1 MAQARRHA
9 SALALAAVL
18 ISSCAA
24 AAGLAAS
31 DPAQEGWD
39 GDTYPNPKRDF
50 TLCGRRGRP
59 SNLCDPDGLL
69 PTFAAAARVEG
80 VILDVGAAA
89 PPYAAAPCAGTD
101 GAPRGYAVAVALMR
115 KLRVREGE
123 APAAAARRVA
133 AALHAAWGVGSAACD
148 DGVLILLA
156 ADQRQ
161 VYISTGAGAAGAL
174 GDAAAGEVIAA
185 MRPLLRQSPP
195 DFAGAVV
202 QAVTDV
208 GLGLAGRA
216 RSGEGEWEWFP
227 VLFFSGV
234 LGMLGWSATGAWRR
248 RREYRRC
255 RGAVRRLAE
264 EQARMRRRE
273 WSRPRTCAVCLEEL
287 AGGDA
292 DGAAGE
298 DESPSAP
305 LLAHESGPLEEADAA
320 AGGDADGAGPTT
332 SAPEAPPTAEGEAP
346 EGLRRRRAAVAAA
359 AEEASSSAAGAAAP
373 AAART
378 PVTLHCGHTFCRPC
392 LDAWAERAT
401 TCPVC
406 RARLDDGAPAD
417 APRGAPPAAGSGPAH
432 RRRGALDPA
441 ALDADLAFRLA
452 MLRLRFPGYISADVA
467 DGWAAAGA
475 SGAFDW
481 ERARA
486 FQLADPGVAAR
497 QAAAGY
503 GGNATPFGG
512 GGGGGGGG
520 GAGGSW

>member
-1 MAQARRHA
+1 MAQARR
-9 SALALAAVL
+9 SACALAAALLV
-18 ISSCAA
+18 ISSAA
-24 AAGLAAS
+24 AAA
-31 DPAQEGWD
+31 DPAQAGWD
-39 GDTYPNPKRDF
+39 TDTYPNPKRDL

-69 PTFAAAARVEG
+69 SIAAAARVEG
-80 VILDVGAAA
+80 VILDIAVRVA
-89 PPYAAAPCAGTD
+89 PYAAAPCAGAD

-115 KLRVREGE
+115 KLHVREGE
-123 APAAAARRVA
+123 APAGAARRVA

-161 VYISTGAGAAGAL
+161 VYISTGAGAAAAL

-195 DFAGAVV
+195 DYAGAIA

-227 VLFFSGV
+227 FLFFGGV

-255 RGAVRRLAE
+255 REAVRRLAE

-287 AGGDA
+287 AGGGA

-305 LLAHESGPLEEADAA
+305 LLAHESGPLDEADAA
-320 AGGDADGAGPTT
+320 AGDAGGAGPST
-332 SAPEAPPTAEGEAP
+332 SAPKAPPAAEAEAP

-359 AEEASSSAAGAAAP
+359 AEEASTSAAGAAAP

-392 LDAWAERAT
+392 LDAWAERAA

-417 APRGAPPAAGSGPAH
+417 APRGPPPPAGSGPAR

-475 SGAFDW
+475 AGAFDW